1 MSSTLVVSIV
11 FAMLNSFSNTGSQR
25 ERERERESCLEG
37 ERETI
42 PQKTLCEN
50 LFICANGGLVNMLI
64 AGVRVSHR

>member
-1 MSSTLVVSIV
+1 MSSTSVVTIV
-11 FAMLNSFSNTGSQR
+11 SAMLNIFSDTGGR
-25 ERERERESCLEG
+25 GVGGGGERERAVL
-37 ERETI
+37 RETI